1 MKKLIIFVYAFLF
14 LISLNAKSEEI
25 SIMGWVGLFDFQ
37 KPGWEKMVDE
47 FEKSNPGVTINYIGT
62 PFEDTL
68 NQATVAML
76 GNNSPD
82 IIQVVS
88 GWVPQLEA
96 AGGLEPINNHIDAST
111 LNKFAEGAI
120 NAVSFDGNIMAL
132 PWIPGPIVMGYNRN
146 LLEQAGL
153 DPNNPPQTWDEF
165 TEAVNKVCALGDD
178 IYGVSLRSFRHPN
191 SAHWSIPIIWANGGD
206 LFDGDG
212 NVSVNTPEVAK
223 AYEWYRDTIK
233 NGCSPDAFNVQETRA
248 LFGQGRAGFIFEG
261 PWLRGLV
268 NKLSEGNLKVGAQED
283 IWISSMPASSDGR
296 VRQIANSNMLVL
308 SKNSKNKEMAAKF
321 IDFILGNP
329 ETVEYYYQTSQQPT
343 TGRLDILQS
352 GNMANDEYLQSFV
365 DVLPFSS
372 AIPIKSPQFNAMMDA
387 VIPALQ
393 EIISGGDTS
402 KALKNAD
409 RELKRIGF

>member
-1 MKKLIIFVYAFLF
+1 MKKLIIFVYSFLF
-14 LISLNAKSEEI
+14 LISLNVKSEEI

-261 PWLRGLV
+261 PELVRKLV
-268 NKLSEGNLKVGAQED
+268 NL
-283 IWISSMPASSDGR
+283 
-296 VRQIANSNMLVL
+296 
-308 SKNSKNKEMAAKF
+308 
-321 IDFILGNP
+321 
-329 ETVEYYYQTSQQPT
+329 
-343 TGRLDILQS
+343 
-352 GNMANDEYLQSFV
+352 
-365 DVLPFSS
+365 
-372 AIPIKSPQFNAMMDA
+372 
-387 VIPALQ
+387 
-393 EIISGGDTS
+393 
-402 KALKNAD
+402 
-409 RELKRIGF
+409 